1 MLIKKKNGT
10 VLRVSLLFQ
19 SPPQSLILLAIP
31 LNPCC
36 VQTTPSKVRAPL
48 EQSLPSTSVSPIFRR
63 LLILIFIPFSFPRL
77 SNFGNHRLDF
87 LSPYSSFMT
96 SVQFLGSI
104 LSKPS
109 PPITAVLIPFIY
121 CHCWRSPLMFLV
133 LHTLII
139 CSRCFMLFHFVVDE
153 SVKERSNPGESI
165 ESIVDVKVSKIIN
178 KHIYRWRFIQILSIQ
193 CKNIIPKD

>member
-1 MLIKKKNGT
+1 M
-10 VLRVSLLFQ
+10 LRVALLFQ

-48 EQSLPSTSVSPIFRR
+48 EQSLHSTSVSPIFRR

-87 LSPYSSFMT
+87 LSPYISLMT

-104 LSKPS
+104 LFKPP
-109 PPITAVLIPFIY
+109 PPIIAVLISFIY
-121 CHCWRSPLMFLV
+121 CHCWPSPLMFLV

-153 SVKERSNPGESI
+153 SVKEKSNPGESI

-178 KHIYRWRFIQILSIQ
+178 KHILRWQIHSNTIQ

>member
-1 MLIKKKNGT
+1 M
-10 VLRVSLLFQ
+10 LRVALLFQ

-36 VQTTPSKVRAPL
+36 VQTTPSKVRTPL
-48 EQSLPSTSVSPIFRR
+48 EHSLHSTSVSPIFRR

-87 LSPYSSFMT
+87 LSPYISLMT

-104 LSKPS
+104 LFKPP

-121 CHCWRSPLMFLV
+121 CHCWPSPLMFLV

-153 SVKERSNPGESI
+153 SVKEKSNPGESI

-178 KHIYRWRFIQILSIQ
+178 KHI
-193 CKNIIPKD
+193 

>member
-1 MLIKKKNGT
+1 MLIKKKKWD
-10 VLRVSLLFQ
+10 
-19 SPPQSLILLAIP
+19 
-31 LNPCC
+31 C
-36 VQTTPSKVRAPL
+36 VESFTFV
-48 EQSLPSTSVSPIFRR
+48 SVSTPESDTSCHSSQPLLCSNNSIKGEGTPGTISSFYFCFSYFRR

-104 LSKPS
+104 LSKPP

>member
-1 MLIKKKNGT
+1 M
-10 VLRVSLLFQ
+10 LRVALLFQ

-48 EQSLPSTSVSPIFRR
+48 EHSLPSTSVSPIFRR

-87 LSPYSSFMT
+87 LSLYSSFMT

-104 LSKPS
+104 LSKPP
-109 PPITAVLIPFIY
+109 PPITAVLTPFIVTVDQVHW
-121 CHCWRSPLMFLV
+121 CFLF
-133 LHTLII
+133 LHMLII

-153 SVKERSNPGESI
+153 SVKEKSNPGESI

-178 KHIYRWRFIQILSIQ
+178 KHILRWQIHSNTIQ
-193 CKNIIPKD
+193 CRNIIPKD

>member
-1 MLIKKKNGT
+1 M
-10 VLRVSLLFQ
+10 LRVALLFQ

-87 LSPYSSFMT
+87 LSLYSSFMT

-104 LSKPS
+104 LSKPP

-121 CHCWRSPLMFLV
+121 CHCWPSPLMFLV
-133 LHTLII
+133 LHMLII
-139 CSRCFMLFHFVVDE
+139 CSRCFMLFHFVIDE
-153 SVKERSNPGESI
+153 SVKEKSNPGESI

-178 KHIYRWRFIQILSIQ
+178 KHILRWQIHSNTIQY
-193 CKNIIPKD
+193 KNIIPKD

>member
-1 MLIKKKNGT
+1 M
-10 VLRVSLLFQ
+10 LRVALLFQ

-48 EQSLPSTSVSPIFRR
+48 EHSLPSTSVSPIFRR

-87 LSPYSSFMT
+87 LSPYISLMT

-104 LSKPS
+104 LSKPP
-109 PPITAVLIPFIY
+109 PPITAVLTPFIVTVDQVHW
-121 CHCWRSPLMFLV
+121 CFLF
-133 LHTLII
+133 LHMLII

-153 SVKERSNPGESI
+153 SVKEKSNPGESI

-178 KHIYRWRFIQILSIQ
+178 KHI
-193 CKNIIPKD
+193 